1 MDTGGIQINTP
12 KRWLAEVV
20 ELLSS
25 MRFAISLLVI
35 IAIASVVGTVV
46 LQNEPMVNYV
56 NQFGPFW
63 FGIFNDVGIYNVYGT
78 WWFLC
83 IMGLLVISTSLCIIR
98 NAPKFIKDVSS
109 WKESVQEK
117 SLQNMPQH
125 FSWQSE
131 QTPAQLLKSMTA
143 YVVSKG
149 YRARQVQKE
158 KGILLTA
165 KRGGANRWG
174 YIFAHLGI
182 IVICL
187 GGLLDSG
194 VAIRL
199 QEWLFNKSPFM
210 GSGRIADVAVD
221 HRLSIWNPSYRGNTM
236 ISEGAAS
243 STTVLPSGEGV
254 LIQDLPIT
262 IALKK
267 FVIDFYSTGM
277 PRKYT
282 SDVVVT
288 DHATGKSMPATIE
301 VNKPFIYN
309 GIAIYQSG
317 FDDGGSRLKTTAYPM
332 MGDQTKTED
341 ISGKVNDATPYKD
354 ALSKHQYSIEWTG
367 FRMFNIENMPGQ
379 NADPRSVAKTN
390 KIESAFDQH
399 TGASTREMQKN
410 KFKNLGPSIQYKLR
424 DQAGQAREFM
434 TYMQPIEIDGI
445 NMFVTGVRDTSDAP
459 MRYLRIPADDEYSLK
474 EWMRLR
480 AALMNPAM
488 REAAAQRYA
497 ASTEA
502 AQPAAGKQLE
512 QQLAQSALQSLVI
525 FAGTPEQTGGYI
537 GISQFLQKIPKE
549 NQAQA
554 ADLFMRVLNGSM
566 WQLWQVAREHDRL
579 KDIDSSEKHAQF
591 LRLSMN
597 ALSDNVLY
605 KAPVLLQLD
614 SFEQVQASVFQITKS
629 PGKKVVYLGCLFL
642 VLGVFAMLY
651 IRERR
656 LWIWVKQDD
665 KQQTQATLAM
675 STQRKTLDFEKEFE
689 QIQQQILSK

>member
-1 MDTGGIQINTP
+1 MDTGGIQLNTP

-63 FGIFNDVGIYNVYGT
+63 FGIFNDIGIYNVYGT
-78 WWFLC
+78 WWFLF

-98 NAPKFIKDVSS
+98 NAPKFIKDIAS
-109 WKESVQEK
+109 WKESIQEK
-117 SLQNMPQH
+117 SLQNIPQH

-131 QTPAQLLKSMTA
+131 QSPEQVLKTMTA
-143 YVVSKG
+143 YVSGKG
-149 YRARQVQKE
+149 YRVRQVPKE
-158 KGILLTA
+158 NGVLLTA

-194 VAIRL
+194 VTIRL
-199 QEWLFNKSPFM
+199 QEWLLNKSPFL
-210 GSGRIADVAVD
+210 GSGRIADIPAE
-221 HRLSIWNPSYRGNTM
+221 HRLSTWNPTYRGNTM

-243 STTVLPSGEGV
+243 STTVLPEGEGV

-267 FVIDFYSTGM
+267 FTIDYYSTGM

-288 DHATGKSMPATIE
+288 DHATGKTMPATIE
-301 VNKPFIYN
+301 VNKPFIYK
-309 GIAIYQSG
+309 GVAIYQSG
-317 FDDGGSRLKTTAYPM
+317 FDDGGSTLKTTAYPM
-332 MGDQTKTED
+332 TGDQVSTQEVA
-341 ISGKVNDATPYKD
+341 GKVNAATPFAD
-354 ALSKHQYSIEWTG
+354 PSSSQHYSIEWTG
-367 FRMFNIENMPGQ
+367 FRLFNIENMPGQ
-379 NADPRSVAKTN
+379 TSDPRSVAKTSKLEN
-390 KIESAFDQH
+390 AFDQH

-424 DQAGQAREFM
+424 DSAGQAREFM
-434 TYMQPIEIDGI
+434 TYMQPIDIDGSS
-445 NMFVTGVRDTSDAP
+445 MFVTGVRDTSDAP

-480 AALMNPAM
+480 AALMNPEM
-488 REAAAQRYA
+488 RQAAAQRYA
-497 ASTEA
+497 TAMQK
-502 AQPAAGKQLE
+502 AQPTTSTQLE

-525 FAGTPEQTGGYI
+525 FAGTNDQPGGYF
-537 GISQFLQKIPKE
+537 GVSAFLQKIPKE

-554 ADLFMRVLNGSM
+554 VDLFMRVLNGTM
-566 WQLWQVAREHDRL
+566 WQLWQVAREHDHL
-579 KDIDSSEKHAQF
+579 KGADDSAKQAQF

-597 ALSDNVLY
+597 ALSDNTLY
-605 KAPVLLQLD
+605 KAPVMLQLD

-629 PGKKVVYLGCLFL
+629 PGKKVVYLGCLLL

-656 LWIWVKQDD
+656 LWVWIKPDD
-665 KQQTQATLAM
+665 AHKTQATLAM

-689 QIQQQILSK
+689 QIQQQVLSK